1 MEFSTALNNQP
12 WALSPSK
19 EKGPMLYQGSQN
31 EIRRTKVAGPKTRSL
46 RSRAFSR
53 CCVFPTRLG
62 GGRCRT
68 SGLMAAPH
76 FGHSAVPGG
85 TSTRQ
90 REQAGNRPTSFLLSR
105 TRRHRLQAE
114 WDAPCPRGARIAAH
128 SRHLRPHVRAGAGPL
143 RAYLEKIGAASDHA
157 YRSLAG

>member
-1 MEFSTALNNQP
+1 MEFSTAMNSQP
-12 WALSPSK
+12 WAASPSK
-19 EKGPMLYQGSQN
+19 EKGPKLYQGSQN

-46 RSRAFSR
+46 RSSAFSR
-53 CCVFPTRLG
+53 CCDFPTRLG
-62 GGRCRT
+62 GGRCAT

-76 FGHSAVPGG
+76 FGQSAVPGG

-114 WDAPCPRGARIAAH
+114 WDTPCPRGVRIATPL
-128 SRHLRPHVRAGAGPL
+128 SHLRQYACVPQFGGMTNEACR
-143 RAYLEKIGAASDHA
+143 IS
-157 YRSLAG
+157 